1 MCTGTSAARATNV
14 VDSWVK
20 SPPDRALPRSP
31 LSHSEPREVTGVRAS
46 ASLRLSVVRDEPGRF
61 QVGTVGPVVIL
72 VLHKKPTAA
81 VVDTF
86 QLGNEQ
92 VAKRYG
98 KVAHLILLA
107 ERGVAPD
114 ADVRMGFARVL
125 RRLAGSIAGEAVVFE
140 ARGVG
145 GAMTRSVVRLIHAA
159 GRAYHP
165 HRVMG
170 DLGEACAW
178 LTRDC
183 IRHEGLDESYLAGQA
198 RALSKST

>member
-1 MCTGTSAARATNV
+1 
-14 VDSWVK
+14 
-20 SPPDRALPRSP
+20 
-31 LSHSEPREVTGVRAS
+31 
-46 ASLRLSVVRDEPGRF
+46 VVRNEPGHF

-81 VVDTF
+81 VVEAF
-86 QLGNEQ
+86 QLANEQ

-114 ADVRMGFARVL
+114 TDVRMGFARVL
-125 RRLAGSIAGEAVVFE
+125 WRLAGSIAGEAVVLE
-140 ARGVG
+140 ARGVE
-145 GAMTRSVVRLIHAA
+145 GALTRSVVRLIHAA

-165 HRVMG
+165 HRVMREL
-170 DLGEACAW
+170 DEACAW

-183 IRHEGLDESYLAGQA
+183 IRHEALDDSYLAGQV